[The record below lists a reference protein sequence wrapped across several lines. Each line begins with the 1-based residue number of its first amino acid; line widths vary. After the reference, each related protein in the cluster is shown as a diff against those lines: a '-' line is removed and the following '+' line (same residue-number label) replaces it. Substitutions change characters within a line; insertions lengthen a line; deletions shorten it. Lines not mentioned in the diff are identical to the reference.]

1 LVASRVL
8 LIFNG
13 ASHVLHD
20 AALIC
25 VTLHV

>member
-20 AALIC
+20 AALF
-25 VTLHV
+25 V